1 MTRAIDPELLLA
13 DAAWLRRLA
22 GRLADDRD
30 DADDLAQDAA
40 VAAWRKAPEARASL
54 RPWLGKV
61 VRDGARM
68 LRRGRA
74 RRAARE
80 AAVASGGDVRSADD
94 LLAEA
99 ELHQALVAAVLAL
112 DEPYRR
118 TILARFVDGQP
129 AHAVAQAEGIPAG
142 TVRWRQAEGLRR
154 LRAALDA
161 HAPRRA
167 WVAIA
172 IGAVARP
179 VGSLARW
186 ALTAIVATAVVAA
199 CLAWWLARGDGGG
212 GGAPLVDRRVAVVA
226 APAPALARA
235 APPSDEAPAAAP
247 SAWTAAGP
255 TTRLVAG
262 VVVDEGGAPVAGA
275 EVALDPAAVLD
286 RDPPQRTVTDAAGRF
301 ALTPRWHE
309 LAVVTARAAGYTD
322 AAALIDPRGRRG
334 AATDDLVLVLGG
346 CADGVVG
353 VVTDA
358 GGGAIAGARVRRA
371 VPGTAGRWGVATV
384 GDVDGR
390 FALCVPPGP
399 STLVLGAPGY
409 EHVVRT
415 VVVHGT
421 QALDVALVPEARFGG
436 VVIDEVS
443 GAPVVGAQVAL
454 WPHVRESGSGGDRS
468 AVTGPDGRFAID
480 GLAAGPYQLTTWA
493 ADHASV
499 IIDDVVIAPAVDAPE
514 RTIALAPATTVRGV
528 VAVGGAPAAG
538 LPVWLEQPGGQ
549 PRVMSGQAV
558 TAADGSFTLA
568 RVPAV
573 AGLVPRVRDHRVVAP
588 ATIDPRDGAPLAIEV
603 DAVAEVHG
611 VVVRDGRPVPDAELS
626 LGGPSVARADGR
638 GRFTL
643 ALAPGHYQLF
653 GVAMA
658 AGAFSRTPVALTVP
672 TTGAITIELESGGA
686 IVGRVVDADGRAV
699 AGVQVSAQ
707 EQASD
712 DTGRCTTAIDGG
724 FVIDTLSGGR
734 YQLRV
739 DPYLGAATPLA
750 WVGSPPALVVV
761 ADGGARVGP
770 VVLRVERAASAIA
783 GVVVDAAGAPVPDAF
798 VRVGP
803 ASGQGGVPRAR
814 TGTDG
819 RFALTTLGA
828 GPFVVDAGV
837 GDGPAA
843 VVRDVRPGQRDLVL
857 TLAAPGAI
865 DGRFA
870 GDRAT
875 VWLAP
880 IDVAAAAPVWSERRT
895 VAAGGGF
902 HVAGVAPGA
911 YHLTVVT
918 TAGSVATARVDV
930 AAGTTAEVTLAAA
943 PTAARTGVVRRFDT
957 GAPVPR
963 AVCVAAPA
971 VGDGLPPGLGRLTDG
986 AATTDGAGRFTLA
999 AAPAGPA
1006 LVVCDAGLAYAT
1018 GTAQVDGAAPLDVA
1032 VVPRSPQVAGALGF
1046 RFDAHRVTPIVG
1058 ALVPG
1063 HAPPGL
1069 AVGDRVVAVD
1079 GRAVD
1084 GLGADAVFWLIAGRP
1099 YGSSAHVIVARG
1111 ATTAEVE
1118 VAIRVPD

>member
-1 MTRAIDPELLLA
+1 MTRTIDPAQLLA

-22 GRLADDRD
+22 ARLAGPD
-30 DADDLAQDAA
+30 DADDVAQDAL

-54 RPWLGKV
+54 RPWLSKV

-68 LRRGRA
+68 VRRGRA
-74 RRAARE
+74 RRDARE
-80 AAVASGGDVRSADD
+80 AAAAAGEDARRADD

-129 AHAVAQAEGIPAG
+129 AHAVAQAEGIPAS
-142 TVRWRQAEGLRR
+142 TVRWRQLEGLRR

-167 WVAIA
+167 WVGLVAGAALRRTPKAGRGGALAVAVGIA
-172 IGAVARP
+172 ALVALFGAVG
-179 VGSLARW
+179 GS
-186 ALTAIVATAVVAA
+186 
-199 CLAWWLARGDGGG
+199 DGGG
-212 GGAPLVDRRVAVVA
+212 GGRGSAGGGGGGGAAGPVVTPGPGRSSHAAAVV
-226 APAPALARA
+226 
-235 APPSDEAPAAAP
+235 PSV
-247 SAWTAAGP
+247 WTAAGP
-255 TTRLVAG
+255 TTRPVAG

-286 RDPPQRTVTDAAGRF
+286 GDPPQRTVTDAAGRF
-301 ALTPRWHE
+301 VLAPRWHE
-309 LAVVTARAAGYTD
+309 VAVVTARAAGYTD
-322 AAALIDPRGRRG
+322 AAVLIDPRGRRG
-334 AATDDLVLVLGG
+334 AATDDLVLVLSG
-346 CADGVVG
+346 CADRVVG

-371 VPGTAGRWGVATV
+371 VPGTAGRWGVATG

-436 VVIDEVS
+436 VVVDERS

-454 WPHVRESGSGGDRS
+454 WPHVRASGSGGDRS
-468 AVTGPDGRFAID
+468 AVTGLDGRFAID
-480 GLAAGPYQLTTWA
+480 GLAAGPYQLTAWA

-499 IIDDVVIAPAVDAPE
+499 IIDDVVVAPAVDAPE
-514 RTIALAPATTVRGV
+514 RTIALAPAITVRGV

-538 LPVWLEQPGGQ
+538 LQVWLEQPGGQ
-549 PRVMSGQAV
+549 PRVMSGQQV

-588 ATIDPRDGAPLAIEV
+588 ATVDPRGGASLAIVV

-643 ALAPGHYQLF
+643 ALAPGRYQLF
-653 GVAMA
+653 GVSTA
-658 AGAFSRTPVALTVP
+658 AGAFSRTPVELTVP
-672 TTGAITIELESGGA
+672 TTGEITVALDSGGA

-699 AGVQVSAQ
+699 PGVEVSAQ

-724 FVIDTLSGGR
+724 FVIDALSGGR

-750 WVGSPPALVVV
+750 WVGAPPALVVV

-770 VVLRVERAASAIA
+770 VVVRVERAASEIA
-783 GVVVDAAGAPVPDAF
+783 GVVVDAVGAPVPDAF

-803 ASGQGGVPRAR
+803 AWGQGGGVPRAR
-814 TGTDG
+814 TGPDG

-828 GPFVVDAGV
+828 GPFAVDAGV
-837 GDGPAA
+837 GGGPAA
-843 VVRDVRPGQRDLVL
+843 VVRDVRPGRRDLVL
-857 TLAAPGAI
+857 TLVVPGAI

-880 IDVAAAAPVWSERRT
+880 IDVAAAAPAWSVRRT

-902 HVAGVAPGA
+902 RFAGVAPGV
-911 YHLTVVT
+911 YHLTAVT
-918 TAGSVATARVDV
+918 TAGPAATARVVV
-930 AAGTTAEVTLAAA
+930 AAGTTAEVTLAAW
-943 PTAARTGVVRRFDT
+943 PPAARSGVVRRFDT
-957 GAPVPR
+957 GAPVPG

-971 VGDGLPPGLGRLTDG
+971 VGDGRPPGLSRLTDG

-999 AAPAGPA
+999 AAPAGPV
-1006 LVVCDAGLAYAT
+1006 LVVCDAGLAYAP
-1018 GTAQVDGAAPLDVA
+1018 GTAQVDGAASLDVE
-1032 VVPRSPQVAGALGF
+1032 VVPRSPQVAGGLGF
-1046 RFDAHRVTPIVG
+1046 WFDASRVSPVVG

-1063 HAPPGL
+1063 RAPAGL

-1079 GRAVD
+1079 GRAVV
-1084 GLGADAVFWLIAGRP
+1084 GLGADAVFWLIAGRT
-1099 YGSSAHVIVARG
+1099 YGSRAHLIVARG